1 MNHEKAI
8 QIASKALNESNKELP
23 NIDEETEENR
33 DTVYIVKNLKKILI
47 CGNLK
52 KKIIKKINN

>member
-8 QIASKALNESNKELP
+8 QIASKALNEANKELP

-33 DTVYIVKNLKKILI
+33 DTVYIAKNLKK
-47 CGNLK
+47 NLDTWK
-52 KKIIKKINN
+52 SEEEDN

>member
-8 QIASKALNESNKELP
+8 QIASKALNEANKELP

-33 DTVYIVKNLKKILI
+33 DTVYIAKNLKKILI
-47 CGNLK
+47 RGNLK